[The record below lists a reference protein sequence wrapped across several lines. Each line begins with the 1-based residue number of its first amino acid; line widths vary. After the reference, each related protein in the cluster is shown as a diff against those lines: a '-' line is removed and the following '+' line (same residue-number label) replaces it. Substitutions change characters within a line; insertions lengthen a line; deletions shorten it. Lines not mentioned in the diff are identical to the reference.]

1 MLTHMG
7 SSLADVG
14 ADDFVPS
21 DGVRAMPWLTLQ
33 CCGRDAR
40 HTAQQEEDEE
50 LNDLITREYHFG
62 GGLFT
67 RKDGSADAGEAD
79 ADGGAELPPKTKK
92 EVMME
97 IIAKSKSAKRER
109 VKEKEA
115 DDEQLDALDLTF
127 KALADV
133 RPPRACLR
141 RLHASLTH
149 HARRLC
155 ARRRALSSTA
165 CARQPAT

>member
-1 MLTHMG
+1 MLRV
-7 SSLADVG
+7 SRNK
-14 ADDFVPS
+14 P
-21 DGVRAMPWLTLQ
+21 PP
-33 CCGRDAR
+33 
-40 HTAQQEEDEE
+40 QEEDEE

-67 RKDGSADAGEAD
+67 RKARSDAAGEAD
-79 ADGGAELPPKTKK
+79 ADGDAEAPPKTKK
-92 EVMME
+92 EIMME

-133 RPPRACLR
+133 RAHTRRARFVRDTNSPPRGSAPPGGR
-141 RLHASLTH
+141 SEA
-149 HARRLC
+149 
-155 ARRRALSSTA
+155 
-165 CARQPAT
+165 QPSHVHGPPEGCKAI